1 MNAMPAMRSI
11 WNGAITFGLISIP
24 VRLFTAVEEKSLK
37 FHQLHASDNG
47 RIRYKR
53 VCSIDEEEVPYD
65 EIVKG
70 YEYEKDRYVVFSD
83 EELERLPSDSIRA
96 VDVVSFVP
104 LEEIDPIYFQKSYYL
119 APEPTGIKAYR
130 LLARALQDSGRV
142 AIAKFTL
149 REKERLAT
157 LRLHDGVFV
166 LETMYWPD
174 EIRRADF
181 DELEKDVEIRPQELA
196 MAKTLIDNLTDHF
209 QPDQFTDSYRQR
221 LEAAA
226 EAKIAGQEVAVAPTA
241 EPTQI
246 LDLMEALK
254 ASVEAT
260 KAKREAAE
268 VEPAEA
274 ARAAGCAE
282 SLCVPLRRAPPRHR
296 CPGRWPVPNLD
307 NDASRS
313 SLCRSVWPLRSA
325 RGLGRLSR
333 LGKKCPDRRSR
344 GRQRRGASRMR
355 QMIRDQGKT

>member
-1 MNAMPAMRSI
+1 MRSI

-37 FHQLHASDNG
+37 FHQLHAADNG

-53 VCSIDEEEVPYD
+53 VCSVDEEEVPYD

-119 APEPTGIKAYR
+119 APEPTGLKAYR
-130 LLARALQDSGRV
+130 LLAQALQESGRV

-174 EIRRADF
+174 EIRKPDF
-181 DELEKDVEIRPQELA
+181 EQLEKDVEIRPQELA

-209 QPDQFTDSYRQR
+209 QPDQFTDSYRER

-260 KAKREAAE
+260 KAKRDASEAE
-268 VEPAEA
+268 QPEPA
-274 ARAAGCAE
+274 RASG
-282 SLCVPLRRAPPRHR
+282 
-296 CPGRWPVPNLD
+296 
-307 NDASRS
+307 
-313 SLCRSVWPLRSA
+313 
-325 RGLGRLSR
+325 
-333 LGKKCPDRRSR
+333 
-344 GRQRRGASRMR
+344 
-355 QMIRDQGKT
+355 

>member
-1 MNAMPAMRSI
+1 MDAMPAMRSI

-24 VRLFTAVEEKSLK
+24 VRLYTAVEEKSLK
-37 FHQLHASDNG
+37 FHQLHAADNG

-70 YEYEKDRYVVFSD
+70 YEYEKDRYVIFSD

-96 VDVVSFVP
+96 VDVISFVP

-130 LLARALQDSGRV
+130 LLAQALQESGRV

-157 LRLHDGVFV
+157 LRLQDGILV

-174 EIRRADF
+174 EIRPAEF
-181 DELEKDVEIRPQELA
+181 DTLDTDVEIRPQELA

-209 QPDQFTDSYRQR
+209 QPDQFTDSYRER

-226 EAKIAGQEVAVAPTA
+226 GAKIAGEQVAVAPTA

-260 KAKREAAE
+260 KAKRDASDAE
-268 VEPAEA
+268 QPEPA
-274 ARAAGCAE
+274 RASG
-282 SLCVPLRRAPPRHR
+282 
-296 CPGRWPVPNLD
+296 
-307 NDASRS
+307 
-313 SLCRSVWPLRSA
+313 
-325 RGLGRLSR
+325 
-333 LGKKCPDRRSR
+333 
-344 GRQRRGASRMR
+344 
-355 QMIRDQGKT
+355 